1 MGVYGLGQLVWV
13 TYGLVRDHVYP
24 FPSLADVGYL
34 GWSLPAVTALLLFPR
49 STLRRTSRCAS
60 YGGGYPYGA
69 GEELLE
75 DIEGCLV
82 VFPAVER

>member
-49 STLRRTSRCAS
+49 STLRRTSRLR
-60 YGGGYPYGA
+60 
-69 GEELLE
+69 ELWRRVP
-75 DIEGCLV
+75 IRC
-82 VFPAVER
+82 R